1 MLTVFGSINLD
12 VCVRTKRMPKP
23 GETVLGSDALVSP
36 GGKGA
41 NQAHAAALFGAATR
55 LYGMVGNDS
64 FATPALAELIALGV
78 DTSGVGVATPQGTG
92 LALITVNA
100 AGDNTIVV
108 APGANL
114 AARAEQVPDAVL
126 RDSRVLLMQLEV
138 PPLECVALARRA
150 RGLGCKV
157 ILNASP
163 FPAGF
168 RLEAGVADMLIVN
181 QTELDQLCEQ
191 LPAFGI
197 DPLDKARLAA
207 ETLGLEVLVTLG
219 AEGSVLARPDGKNF
233 AARAS
238 SLPVVDTTG
247 AGDTYAGVFAACAAM
262 GGSAAEAMEAASAAA
277 GLACTRQGAQVA
289 QPPRE
294 AIDAELARRKSRTGR
309 GGA

>member
-23 GETVLGSDALVSP
+23 GETVMGEEALVSP

-41 NQAHAAALFGAATR
+41 NQAHAAVLFGTATR
-55 LYGMVGNDS
+55 LYGMVGNDG
-64 FATPALAELIALGV
+64 FAAPALSKLIAHGV
-78 DTSGVGVATPQGTG
+78 DTSGVGVAGSQSTG
-92 LALITVNA
+92 VALITVND

-114 AARAEQVPDAVL
+114 FARAEQVPDDVL
-126 RDSRVLLMQLEV
+126 RESRVVLLQLEV
-138 PPLECVALARRA
+138 PQNECMALARRA
-150 RGLGCKV
+150 RGMGCKV

-163 FPAGF
+163 IPAGF
-168 RLEAGVADMLIVN
+168 NLQVGEVDVLIVN
-181 QTELDQLCEQ
+181 RVELDQLCDQ

-207 ETLGLEVLVTLG
+207 RSLGLEVLVTLG
-219 AEGSVLARPDGKNF
+219 AEGSVLARPDGKTF

-238 SLPVVDTTG
+238 SLSVVDTTG
-247 AGDTYAGVFAACAAM
+247 AGDTYAGVFAASIAI
-262 GGSAAEAMEAASAAA
+262 GGSAADAMEAASAAA

-289 QPPRE
+289 QPARE
-294 AIDAELARRKSRTGR
+294 AIDAERARRKLRTGV
-309 GGA
+309 GVA